1 MSKVTCLCYVH
12 TVQKVSHM
20 HYFYF
25 SMYLYETLMYLLHF
39 LNFLSLLSEYPTG
52 EEGLPYVE
60 AYGIHIS

>member
-1 MSKVTCLCYVH
+1 
-12 TVQKVSHM
+12 M